1 MEERTMQAKNHEL
14 TPYEAINTAING
26 LGADPANAVT
36 ALATAAKQ
44 LKTIDEI
51 DKAVN
56 GCLAYGRMAWASTAV
71 IIATVTQNK
80 SEKDIVALGKRYG
93 FSRASMYNYRQAGAR
108 LISGDYNKKEALPA
122 AMSKFLP
129 RAVGKK
135 AEALEIVRHLADM
148 TPTDTANVWR
158 GALYSVTIS
167 KGDTAVSA
175 VIFVRHTD
183 VMPVAGK
190 KYAIRTEHV
199 SRAVVN
205 FMTGHDENG
214 DERVYTYRVI
224 TGF

>member
-1 MEERTMQAKNHEL
+1 MEKKNEL

-26 LGADPANAVT
+26 LGVDPVNAVT

-80 SEKDIVALGKRYG
+80 CEKDIIALGKRYG
-93 FSRASMYNYRQAGAR
+93 FSRASMYNYRQAGAK
-108 LISGDYNKKEALPA
+108 LISGEYNKKEALPA

-135 AEALEIVRHLADM
+135 AESLEIVKHLADM
-148 TPTDTANVWR
+148 TPKDNTNIWY
-158 GALYSVTIS
+158 GALYSVKIS
-167 KGDTAVSA
+167 KGDSETSA
-175 VIFVRHTD
+175 IIFVRNRDT
-183 VMPVAGK
+183 MPVSGK
-190 KYAIRTEHV
+190 RYAIRVEHV

-205 FMTGHDENG
+205 TMTGHDENG
-214 DERVYTYRVI
+214 EEKVYTYRVI